1 MKRVNFNMPVEC
13 HDLLKGVCALKRVT
27 VSDYVY
33 GLIKENLVKLV
44 KEDDQISSMFFSGNY
59 PEGSSAYLLK
69 QSLIDELDST
79 NDLSAW
85 SLRDHW

>member
-1 MKRVNFNMPVEC
+1 MKRVNFNLPVEC

-33 GLIKENLVKLV
+33 GLIKENLIRLV
-44 KEDDQISSMFFSGNY
+44 KEDDQISSMFFSGVY

-69 QSLIDELDST
+69 QTLSEELNQP
-79 NDLSAW
+79 NDPPT
-85 SLRDHW
+85 

>member
-1 MKRVNFNMPVEC
+1 MKRVNFNLPLEC

-33 GLIKENLVKLV
+33 RLIKENMVKLI
-44 KEDDQISSMFFSGNY
+44 KEDDQISSMFFSGDY

-69 QSLIDELDST
+69 QSLIEERNRSNDS
-79 NDLSAW
+79 SA
-85 SLRDHW
+85 